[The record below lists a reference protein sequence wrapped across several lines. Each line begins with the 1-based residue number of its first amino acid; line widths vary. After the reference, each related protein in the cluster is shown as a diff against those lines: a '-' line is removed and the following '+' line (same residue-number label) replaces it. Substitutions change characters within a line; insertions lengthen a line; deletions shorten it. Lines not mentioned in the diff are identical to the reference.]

1 MGYWDYENISGGGS
15 SSGGGSGSGGSGSG
29 GEIVEDPNAKIK
41 IGIDFN
47 ITTNNKN
54 WIKEDID
61 NHGYTMYAKFTDG
74 TLVPMKLDNDVC
86 KIDNNGKIND
96 YEMKVNS
103 ILTAFVLKSKS
114 DTKTIRINQNV
125 IFNRSMNITMEISN
139 DDVAHRT
146 N

>member
-1 MGYWDYENISGGGS
+1 MGYWDYENISS
-15 SSGGGSGSGGSGSG
+15 GGSGSGGSGSG
-29 GEIVEDPNAKIK
+29 GEIIEDPNAKIK

-54 WIKEDID
+54 WIKDDI
-61 NHGYTMYAKFTDG
+61 NYHGYKMYAKFIDG

-86 KIDNNGKIND
+86 KIND

-103 ILTAFVLKSKS
+103 ILTAFVLKKSES
-114 DTKTIRINQNV
+114 DTKTIKINQNV

>member
-1 MGYWDYENISGGGS
+1 MGYWDYENISSGGS
-15 SSGGGSGSGGSGSG
+15 SSGGGSGGG
-29 GEIVEDPNAKIK
+29 IVEDPNAKIK

-47 ITTNNKN
+47 ITANNKD
-54 WIKEDID
+54 WIKNNI
-61 NHGYTMYAKFTDG
+61 NFNGYTMYAKFSDG
-74 TLVPMKLDNDVC
+74 TLVPMSLDNDVC
-86 KIDNNGKIND
+86 KIND

-103 ILTAFVLKSKS
+103 ILTNFVLKSKS
-114 DTKTIRINQNV
+114 DTKTIRIDKNV

>member
-1 MGYWDYENISGGGS
+1 MFGLLGLRKYFQWWFFFRWWF
-15 SSGGGSGSGGSGSG
+15 GSGGSGSG
-29 GEIVEDPNAKIK
+29 GGIVEDPNAKIK

-47 ITTNNKN
+47 ITANNKN
-54 WIKEDID
+54 WIKSNIND
-61 NHGYTMYAKFTDG
+61 NGYTMYAKFIDG
-74 TLVPMKLDNDVC
+74 TLVPMELDNDVC
-86 KIDNNGKIND
+86 KINN

-114 DTKTIRINQNV
+114 DTKTIRIDQNV
-125 IFNRSMNITMEISN
+125 IFNRSMNIAMEISN